1 MQTQTATKLFTGQP
15 QPLGGLSNE
24 DELAKACPD
33 KFKSGNSWSDYAMQL
48 FFKGGNISNW
58 KWKSDDKAERNR
70 QMGCFRGVLGT
81 FSLRHEDK
89 EAVAGWMLSEMLTE
103 VPEYVPGKKN

>member
-1 MQTQTATKLFTGQP
+1 MEAKTATVLFTGQP

-33 KFKSGNSWSDYAMQL
+33 EFRSDNPWSDYAMKI
-48 FFKGGNISNW
+48 FFEGGSTANW

-70 QMGCFRGVLGT
+70 QIGCFQSVLGT
-81 FSLRHEDK
+81 FSLPHEDK
-89 EAVAGWMLSEMLTE
+89 EAVAGWMLSEILTE
-103 VPEYVPGKKN
+103 VPEHIPG